1 MPLPVR
7 RFAWLLLTVVALAGC
22 AQPEARDASASGET
36 AAAPRVSG
44 PLTSW
49 DRFPAARQP
58 RPILLDPTQSLP
70 ETPKGFRT
78 GAAKL
83 AVLCGRVELP
93 ASGLPPAPATAVVR
107 WPDGSAV
114 QYPAASLQ
122 RVFGWISARGPA
134 IANPD
139 CPQRAALQVT
149 EGRLGTASFRTD
161 RGTARMT
168 SWLLSTPDGRDEL
181 AYPALDPS
189 QFFVVAPA
197 WGPGGRLGYGMV
209 SRDGRSLSI
218 VVRLRAGDACAP
230 EERFGGLRVA
240 ESPSAV
246 MVTVRVTTPPD
257 ATRPPKDTICWA
269 ALAMREHTV
278 AVPLAQPLGARVL
291 VDETGQQVTV
301 CPASAGRARRC

>member
-7 RFAWLLLTVVALAGC
+7 RVAWLLLAVVALAGC
-22 AQPEARDASASGET
+22 ARPEARDAGASGGT
-36 AAAPRVSG
+36 GAAPRVSG
-44 PLTSW
+44 PLASW

-58 RPILLDPTQSLP
+58 RPVLLNPNQSLP

-78 GAAKL
+78 GTAKMG
-83 AVLCGRVELP
+83 VLCSRVELP

-114 QYPAASLQ
+114 QYPAASLE
-122 RVFGWISARGPA
+122 RVFGWVSARGPA

-139 CPQRAALQVT
+139 CPQRAALPVT
-149 EGRLGTASFRTD
+149 GVRLGTAGFRTD
-161 RGTARMT
+161 RGTAQMT

-189 QFFVVAPA
+189 QFFVVAPPQ
-197 WGPGGRLGYGMV
+197 GPGGRVGYGTL
-209 SRDGRSLSI
+209 SRDGRSLS
-218 VVRLRAGDACAP
+218 VAVELRAGNACAP

-240 ESPSAV
+240 ESASAV
-246 MVTVRVTTPPD
+246 LVTARVTTAPNT
-257 ATRPPKDTICWA
+257 TRPPKDAVCSL
-269 ALAMREHTV
+269 ALVMREHKV

-301 CPASAGRARRC
+301 CPASAGRARGC

>member
-1 MPLPVR
+1 
-7 RFAWLLLTVVALAGC
+7 VVALASC
-22 AQPEARDASASGET
+22 VQPQAQDASASGET
-36 AAAPRVSG
+36 GAAPRVSG
-44 PLTSW
+44 PLMSW

-58 RPILLDPTQSLP
+58 RPILLDPNQALP

-93 ASGLPPAPATAVVR
+93 ASGLPPAPATAVVG

-122 RVFGWISARGPA
+122 RIFGWISARGPA

-149 EGRLGTASFRTD
+149 GVRLGIARFRTD
-161 RGTARMT
+161 RGTAQMT

-189 QFFVVAPA
+189 QFFVVAPPR
-197 WGPGGRLGYGMV
+197 GPGGRLGYGTL
-209 SRDGRSLSI
+209 SRDGRSLS
-218 VVRLRAGDACAP
+218 VAVQLRAGSACAP

-240 ESPSAV
+240 ESASAV

-257 ATRPPKDTICWA
+257 ATRPPKNAVCS
-269 ALAMREHTV
+269 LVLVMPEHTV